1 MKEAEEKRA
10 TFLHLQRIA
19 ENVTGKILNSNFRH
33 AIMIR
38 LNLYPDQEEEL
49 LLLQGTVTIRKG
61 YGNNTYQNYD
71 VVFRQDGKEKTLL
84 SIGCMWYRDQ
94 DYIDE
99 LRKYIGKEVYL
110 ILLGWVSMRESYINF
125 RFYDDRSLLIV
136 DNKKDEIE
144 SDIKKHLQTLK
155 RSPRLSDQ
163 SKRRELYNTE
173 ELAWLLDKNN
183 HQNIDLKQNKMKG
196 LVHLTL
202 ALSIMLHHISS
213 SYVAFRK
220 PHFPYSM
227 ELGLSRLALGT
238 QGDEVNLLLLE
249 TNQTLKILTL
259 SRHIENRNEVLRF
272 RSRQKIKT
280 LDYHDIHEA
289 LIALVMKHYDPMVWS
304 SFLKRLQ
311 NIDSDLCHPALSHQF
326 LKTELFGVCYDGDDY
341 GGFGSA
347 FAELVVMNDLL
358 SPFME
363 TWGEINRRIYPM
375 PFQKGDLLLDDSLQT
390 TAPEFI
396 DKIYT
401 GDATLGVLKN
411 EGHFF
416 IPLGQQELL
425 RFSPATVTFC
435 TPERWIEQSLEHDFM
450 KQGKNLYFRLV

>member
-1 MKEAEEKRA
+1 MKETEEKREI
-10 TFLHLQRIA
+10 FLHLQRVS
-19 ENVTGKILNSNFRH
+19 EDVRGGVLNSNFRH
-33 AIMIR
+33 ALMIR

-49 LLLQGTVTIRKG
+49 VLLQGAVTIRKG
-61 YGNNTYQNYD
+61 HRNNTYQNYD
-71 VVFRQDGKEKTLL
+71 VVFRQDGQEETLL

-94 DYIDE
+94 NYIDE
-99 LRKYIGKEVYL
+99 LRKYIGKEIYI
-110 ILLGWVSMRESYINF
+110 ILFGWVSMRESYINF

-136 DNKKDEIE
+136 DNKKDAIE
-144 SDIKKHLQTLK
+144 SDIKKQLQTFK
-155 RSPRLSDQ
+155 GSPRLGDQ

-183 HQNIDLKQNKMKG
+183 HQNINLKQNKAEG
-196 LVHLTL
+196 LVHLTR
-202 ALSIMLHHISS
+202 ALSIMIHHISS

-220 PHFPYSM
+220 PNFSHSM

-238 QGDEVNLLLLE
+238 QGDEVHLLLLE

-259 SRHIENRNEVLRF
+259 SRYIDNGNEILRF
-272 RSRQKIKT
+272 RSKRKIKT

-289 LIALVMKHYDPMVWS
+289 LIEIVMKHYDPMVWS

-326 LKTELFGVCYDGDDY
+326 LKTEWCGACYYGDDY
-341 GGFGSA
+341 AGYGSA
-347 FAELVVMNDLL
+347 FAELMVINDLL

-363 TWGEINRRIYPM
+363 AWGEINWRIYPM
-375 PFQKGDLLLDDSLQT
+375 PPKKGDLLLDDSLQT
-390 TAPEFI
+390 TAPDFI

-401 GDATLGVLKN
+401 GEATLGVLKN

-435 TPERWIEQSLEHDFM
+435 TPERWLKQSLERDFM
-450 KQGKNLYFRLV
+450 KQGSHLYYRLT